1 MEAPALYHVQI
12 FMPRPMLRS
21 AAVAVIL
28 VVPAVAGS
36 IRSVPSR
43 RDAVVLYGDR
53 SIALTDT
60 GVDPAES
67 TPSPAL
73 WIRKTDLPR
82 INEFELKPQGACRAD
97 VCVPVEKSMA
107 RGAYF
112 NLTAFARKV
121 GQTFVVDRD
130 ARVWSFGEIPL
141 VSGQFV
147 ESRVAP
153 DFEVPLNE
161 ARSGRPVRLSD
172 FRGKKVLVLTW
183 ASW

>member
-1 MEAPALYHVQI
+1 
-12 FMPRPMLRS
+12 MPRPTLLS
-21 AAVAVIL
+21 VACAVAV
-28 VVPAVAGS
+28 VVPVVAGS
-36 IRSVPSR
+36 IGSAPAR
-43 RDAVVLYGDR
+43 RDAVVLYDDR

-60 GVDPAES
+60 GVDPAQ
-67 TPSPAL
+67 SPDAL
-73 WIRKTDLPR
+73 WVRKTDLPR

-97 VCVPVEKSMA
+97 VCIPVEKSMA

-121 GQTFVVDRD
+121 GQTVVADRD

-147 ESRVAP
+147 DSRVAP
-153 DFEVPLNE
+153 DFEVPLSE
-161 ARSGRPVRLSD
+161 PGSGRPVRLSD